1 MTLKCV
7 TESLGVPPSVAGFM
21 LSVGASI
28 NMDGTAL
35 YQGVAAVF
43 IAQFYGI
50 DLGLGEQLTVVLTA
64 TLAALGTVGI
74 PGAGVV
80 MLAMVLRSVGV
91 PLEGIGI
98 IMGVDRFLDMC
109 RTAVNVTGDS
119 VCTMVIA
126 AGEGRLDA
134 QARAH
139 SPAPAAQT
147 TAPSVL
153 HARPSEPS

>member
-1 MTLKCV
+1 
-7 TESLGVPPSVAGFM
+7 
-21 LSVGASI
+21 
-28 NMDGTAL
+28 MDGTAL
-35 YQGVAAVF
+35 YQGVATVF

-50 DLGLGEQLTVVLTA
+50 DLGLGQQLMVVLTA

-126 AGEGRLDA
+126 AGEGQLGIRA
-134 QARAH
+134 QAND
-139 SPAPAAQT
+139 PAVTGQK
-147 TAPSVL
+147 TAPDVL
-153 HARPSEPS
+153 HARPSEPY